1 MTKLSC
7 AIKYAIKII
16 VTSALLINAS
26 TAFGQKF
33 PEKAIQLIVPFG
45 PGGTTDLMARL
56 LQDELGKALGSGAAP
71 ASIAIVNI
79 AGAGGMIGM
88 TNVARAK
95 ADGYT
100 LAMTTTGPQTLQ
112 PARRDTPPYQTA
124 DFDYL
129 CGTYDVPVMT
139 MVAPES
145 PHKTFQQLMA
155 FGKANPGKLNYGNS
169 GIGGVLHISML
180 ELSTSQGVDAV
191 AVPYKSTGDMIVP
204 LKTQQIAMFNET
216 PPIATQYQLRALL
229 ALSDVPVKG
238 FEQVPTAR
246 QLGIATRAS
255 VWGGLVAPK
264 GLPLDIKQKLEA
276 ACKSAV
282 ETTVYK
288 ARAQASNNPL
298 VWRDSVAFKI
308 FAMAEHEKFKA
319 VVKTHNLYER

>member
-1 MTKLSC
+1 MKNVLI
-7 AIKYAIKII
+7 AIKKIA
-16 VTSALLINAS
+16 VCALFVCAG

-33 PEKAIQLIVPFG
+33 PDRPIQLIVPFG

-56 LQDELGKALGSGAAP
+56 LQDEFGKALGT
-71 ASIAIVNI
+71 ASTPVSIVIVNT

-112 PARRDTPPYQTA
+112 PARRDAPPYQPA

-139 MVAPES
+139 MVASES
-145 PHKTFQQLMA
+145 PHKTFQELMA
-155 FGKANPGKLNYGNS
+155 YSKANPGKLNYGNS

-180 ELSTSQGVDAV
+180 ELSASQGVDAV
-191 AVPYKSTGDMIVP
+191 AVPYKSTGDRIVP

-229 ALSDVPVKG
+229 ALSDAPVKG

-246 QLGIATRAS
+246 QLGITTRAS
-255 VWGGLVAPK
+255 VWGGPVAPK
-264 GLPLDIKQKLEA
+264 GLALDVKAKLEA
-276 ACKSAV
+276 ACTAAV

-298 VWRDSVAFKI
+298 VWRTGDACRT
-308 FAMAEHEKFKA
+308 FAMAEHEKFK
-319 VVKTHNLYER
+319 VVVVTHNLYER